1 MKTIKTMK
9 EDISILLK
17 ELGNMRSICTAEN
30 RDPCKDERQMADDK
44 LSRIEELEA
53 NIALEKRTQN
63 TLDRSVRSEIDPDV
77 TQVDTK
83 REKSAQEKRDSFAS
97 RGEFLQAVMRAGTP
111 GQAIDR
117 RLSTRAAS
125 GLSEGIPSDGGFL
138 VDKEMSSELLKET
151 WNTGM
156 ILPMINKMTLSGNKN
171 GIKVNGLDETSR
183 VNGSRAGG
191 IVAYW
196 KGEAAEKTGS
206 KPKFRQIDLGLN
218 KLIGLC
224 YATDELLDDAQAL
237 SQTINEGFRDE
248 FNFKITDAIMRGTGA
263 GQPLGI
269 LNSGCVVS
277 VGKETGQLAD
287 TIVFE
292 NVQNMWSRLLAP
304 SRPNAIWVI
313 NQDCEPQMGRM
324 SLSVGTGGV
333 PVYMPAGGASASPYA
348 TLFGRPVVPIE
359 QSESVGTTGDIML
372 CDFSKYKAIDKGGI
386 KNDVSMHVRFVY
398 DEQVFRFVYR
408 FDGQP
413 ILGSPITPYKGTNT
427 LSHFVKLDSRD

>member
-1 MKTIKTMK
+1 MKTVKTIK
-9 EDISILLK
+9 EDIAIVMR
-17 ELGNMRSICTAEN
+17 ELATMRELCTAEN
-30 RDPCKDERQMADDK
+30 RQPCEEERAAANEKLDK
-44 LSRIEELEA
+44 IDALEA
-53 NIALEKRTQN
+53 DLALEVRTQG
-63 TLDRSVRSEIDPDV
+63 TLDRTKQSDTPPDR
-77 TQVDTK
+77 TPVDTK
-83 REKSAQEKRDSFAS
+83 REKTAQEKRDSFAS

-111 GQAIDR
+111 GQMIDP

-156 ILPMINKMTLSGNKN
+156 ILPRVSKMTLSGNKN
-171 GIKVNGLDETSR
+171 GIKINGLDETSR

-206 KPKFRQIDLGLN
+206 KPKFRQIDLSLN

-224 YATDELLDDAQAL
+224 YATDELMDDAQAL
-237 SQTINEGFRDE
+237 AQTISEGFRDE
-248 FNFKITDAIMRGTGA
+248 FNFKITDAIIRGSGA

-269 LNSGCVVS
+269 LNSGCLVTVS
-277 VGKETGQLAD
+277 KQTGQAAG
-287 TIVFE
+287 TILFE
-292 NVQNMWSRLLAP
+292 NIQDMWSRLLAP
-304 SRPNAIWVI
+304 SRPNAVFVI
-313 NQDCEPQMGRM
+313 NQDCEPQLGKM
-324 SLSVGTGGV
+324 SLAVGTGGV

-359 QSESVGTTGDIML
+359 QCESVGTKGDIML
-372 CDFSKYKAIDKGGI
+372 CDFTKYKAIDKGGI
-386 KNDVSMHVRFVY
+386 QNDVSMHVRFVY

-408 FDGQP
+408 YDATCL
-413 ILGSPITPYKGTNT
+413 LGSPITPYKGINT
-427 LSHFVKLDSRD
+427 LSHFTAIEDRI